1 MAMEYPLTFN
11 RKLRWTSSFIFM
23 VHLSAIHVE
32 IQEISPFWDR
42 KSWKIC
48 SEPRGWKR
56 QSNVAKKKGG
66 PKGDFTWPF
75 FWPRIQRVKK
85 MMDSRCCCLVS
96 LKADS
101 FNDGSVKEI
110 GEKMGQVLISDI
122 YKYLFKNYD
131 IPKSIPNI
139 WWICWKS
146 MNRFPVIKNTSQ
158 HNRS

>member
-1 MAMEYPLTFN
+1 
-11 RKLRWTSSFIFM
+11 
-23 VHLSAIHVE
+23 
-32 IQEISPFWDR
+32 
-42 KSWKIC
+42 
-48 SEPRGWKR
+48 
-56 QSNVAKKKGG
+56 
-66 PKGDFTWPF
+66 
-75 FWPRIQRVKK
+75 

-139 WWICWKS
+139 
-146 MNRFPVIKNTSQ
+146 
-158 HNRS
+158 